1 MVILLKSL
9 EDHLFKASISEDML
23 EILEVLEKHLLDGSN
38 SITTTMKS
46 AYCRVAVECTL
57 KYFEAKASHPTYL
70 QAVDRIWRVCF
81 PPRYFRMEALHKV
94 QMFFDE
100 AWDNF
105 CPSFLHPAAQIVTDS
120 QQRRRAS
127 SIKDMYA
134 ALVDDGSTDTTTSCS
149 KIASMPIDES
159 LQCSSMELEN
169 QELVDMNQ
177 DSGGTI

>member
-1 MVILLKSL
+1 LIFSIFNHNNALFFFSSL
-9 EDHLFKASISEDML
+9 
-23 EILEVLEKHLLDGSN
+23 
-38 SITTTMKS
+38 
-46 AYCRVAVECTL
+46 
-57 KYFEAKASHPTYL
+57 
-70 QAVDRIWRVCF
+70 
-81 PPRYFRMEALHKV
+81 
-94 QMFFDE
+94 
-100 AWDNF
+100 
-105 CPSFLHPAAQIVTDS
+105 
-120 QQRRRAS
+120 AS